1 MKTSFFNYIKRNSI
15 LFGFAVFAMLTSQIS
30 FSQTIW
36 QAQHHSVRII
46 LSGDLTKYK
55 TDSLKVTIPEYEMKD
70 IKVGTTMAGDSVS
83 FKSDMYGFTF
93 KGKYNPDK
101 TSIAGIFNYYTI
113 ANASIVLKK
122 EKEIQPLTFPQHP
135 KKPYPYQVIDMTFL
149 GKNTKLTYGGTLT
162 IPKNK
167 KKYPLAILISGTGQ
181 HDRNYVYG
189 GRQFFTVLADY
200 LAKQGIA
207 SLRVDDRGIGKT
219 TGDFENAT
227 TGDFADDIEEEIAYL
242 KSDKNIDASQI
253 GLIGHS
259 EGGMIA
265 SIVSSRNKDVKFMIS
280 LSGVAVSGLD
290 MLNLQ
295 NTAILKSYKFSDQ
308 TVAKQMEMYNIMFK
322 IVYNT
327 KDGESAQPEMT
338 VKLKEWMAKQDSITL
353 KETQLL
359 DGRDQTFLYRYGKDA
374 DRKWYRYT
382 IHYKPEDYL
391 PKITIPVFAANG
403 DKDIQ
408 VPAVEN
414 LDSFKKYLATK
425 DLTTKIYPD
434 LNHMYQHC
442 KVCTQKESQ
451 EIDEV
456 FAPEVLDDIA
466 KWILARY
473 KK

>member
-1 MKTSFFNYIKRNSI
+1 MKIVHFLYLSI
-15 LFGFAVFAMLTSQIS
+15 LVLCCQIG

-36 QAQHHSVRII
+36 QGQYHSSRII
-46 LSGDLTKYK
+46 ITGDFDSKK
-55 TDSLKVTIPEYEMKD
+55 DSLLLSIPEMSYD
-70 IKVGTTMAGDSVS
+70 GIKIGIRTEQDSIF
-83 FKSDMYGFTF
+83 FKNEVYNFVF
-93 KGKYNPDK
+93 KGKYNADK
-101 TSIAGIFNYYTI
+101 TAISGVFDNYSFP
-113 ANASIVLKK
+113 NAAIVLKK
-122 EKEIQPLTFPQHP
+122 QSSIEPLFFSQHP

-162 IPKNK
+162 IPQGK

-181 HDRNYVYG
+181 HDRNYTYM
-189 GRQFFTVLADY
+189 GREFFTVLADY
-200 LAKQGIA
+200 LARNGIA

-219 TGDFENAT
+219 TGDFQTAT
-227 TGDFADDIEEEIAYL
+227 TGDFADDIDAQIAYL
-242 KSDKNIDASQI
+242 KSDKNIDASYI

-280 LSGVAVSGLD
+280 LSGVGVSGLE

-295 NTAILKSYKFSDQ
+295 NTAILKSYNFSDKV
-308 TVAKQMEMYNIMFK
+308 VAKQMEMYNIMFNV
-322 IVYNT
+322 VYNT
-327 KDGESAQPEMT
+327 KDGESAQPAME
-338 VKLKEWMAKQDSITL
+338 VKLKEWMQKQDSTTL
-353 KETQLL
+353 KEVQLL

-382 IHYKPEDYL
+382 IHYKPENYL
-391 PKITIPVFAANG
+391 PKITIPVYIANG

-408 VPAVEN
+408 VPAIEN
-414 LDSFKKYLATK
+414 INSFKKYLGTK
-425 DLTTKIYPD
+425 DLTTKIYPN

-442 KVCTQKESQ
+442 KTCTQNEAK

-456 FAPEVLDDIA
+456 FAEEVLADIS
-466 KWILARY
+466 KWILSRY

>member
-1 MKTSFFNYIKRNSI
+1 MKIVNFLYLSI
-15 LFGFAVFAMLTSQIS
+15 LVLCCQIG

-36 QAQHHSVRII
+36 QGQYHSYRIVVK
-46 LSGDLTKYK
+46 GDFESAK
-55 TDSLKVTIPEYEMKD
+55 DSLLLSLPELQYES
-70 IKVGTTMAGDSVS
+70 IKVGVRKNKDSIS
-83 FKSDMYGFTF
+83 FKNEMYNFSF
-93 KGKYNPDK
+93 KGKYNSDK
-101 TSIAGIFNYYTI
+101 TAVEGVFNHYSIP
-113 ANASIVLKK
+113 NAAVILKK
-122 EKEIQPLTFPQHP
+122 QSEITPLFFAQHP
-135 KKPYPYQVIDMTFL
+135 QKPYPYQVIDMTFL
-149 GKNTKLTYGGTLT
+149 GKNTKLTYGATLT
-162 IPKNK
+162 IPNNK
-167 KKYPLAILISGTGQ
+167 KKYPLAILVSGTGQ
-181 HDRNYVYG
+181 HDRNYTFM
-189 GRQFFTVLADY
+189 GRESFTVLADY
-200 LAKQGIA
+200 LAKNGIA
-207 SLRVDDRGIGKT
+207 SLRVDDRGYGKT

-227 TGDFADDIEEEIAYL
+227 TGDFANDVEEQIAYL
-242 KSDKNIDASQI
+242 KSDKNIDPSYI

-280 LSGVAVSGLD
+280 LSGVGVSGLE

-295 NTAILKSYKFSDQ
+295 NTAILKSYKFSDKV
-308 TVAKQMEMYNIMFK
+308 VAKQMEMYNIMFNV
-322 IVYNT
+322 VYNT
-327 KDGESAQPEMT
+327 KDNESAKPAME
-338 VKLKEWMAKQDSITL
+338 VKLKEWMQQQDTTTL
-353 KETQLL
+353 KEVQMW

-382 IHYKPEDYL
+382 IHYKPENFL
-391 PKITIPVFAANG
+391 PKITVPVFIANG

-414 LDSFKKYLATK
+414 IESFKKYLGTK
-425 DLTTKIYPD
+425 DLTTKIYPG

-442 KVCTQKESQ
+442 KTCTQNEAK

>member
-1 MKTSFFNYIKRNSI
+1 MKIFHFLYLSI
-15 LFGFAVFAMLTSQIS
+15 LVLCCQIG

-36 QAQHHSVRII
+36 QGQYHSSRLII
-46 LSGDLTKYK
+46 TGDFDSKK
-55 TDSLKVTIPEYEMKD
+55 DSLLLSIPEMSYD
-70 IKVGTTMAGDSVS
+70 SIKVGIKKEKDSVF
-83 FKSDMYGFTF
+83 FKNEMYGFVF
-93 KGKYNPDK
+93 KGKYNADK
-101 TSIAGIFNYYTI
+101 TAISGIFNNYSFPNI
-113 ANASIVLKK
+113 SLVLKK
-122 EKEIQPLTFPQHP
+122 QSSIEPLFFSQHP

-162 IPKNK
+162 IPQGK

-181 HDRNYVYG
+181 HDRNYTYM
-189 GRQFFTVLADY
+189 GREFFTVLADH
-200 LAKQGIA
+200 LAKNGIA

-219 TGDFENAT
+219 TGDFQNAT
-227 TGDFADDIEEEIAYL
+227 TGDFANDIEEEIAYL
-242 KSDKNIDASQI
+242 KKDKNIDPSYI

-280 LSGVAVSGLD
+280 LSGVGVSGLE

-295 NTAILKSYKFSDQ
+295 NTAILKSYKFSDKV
-308 TVAKQMEMYNIMFK
+308 VAKQMEMYNIMFN

-327 KDGESAQPEMT
+327 KDGESAQPAME
-338 VKLKEWMAKQDSITL
+338 VKLKEWMQKQDSTTL
-353 KETQLL
+353 KEVQLL

-382 IHYKPEDYL
+382 IHYKPENYL
-391 PKITIPVFAANG
+391 PKITIPVYIANG

-414 LDSFKKYLATK
+414 IDSFKKYLGTK
-425 DLTTKIYPD
+425 DLTTKIYPN

-442 KVCTQKESQ
+442 KTCTQNEAK

-456 FAPEVLDDIA
+456 FAEEVLADIS
-466 KWILARY
+466 KWILSRY

>member
-1 MKTSFFNYIKRNSI
+1 MKIVNFLYLSI
-15 LFGFAVFAMLTSQIS
+15 AVLCCQIG

-36 QAQHHSVRII
+36 QGQYHSYRIV
-46 LSGDLTKYK
+46 LSGDLAKYK
-55 TDSLKVTIPEYEMKD
+55 TDSLSVKMPELDIDKKVA
-70 IKVGTTMAGDSVS
+70 TTVKGDSVS
-83 FKSDMYGFTF
+83 FKNEMYGFSF
-93 KGKYNPDK
+93 KGKYNVDK
-101 TSIAGIFNYYTI
+101 SAISGIFNYYSI
-113 ANASIVLKK
+113 PNAAIVLKK
-122 EKEIQPLTFPQHP
+122 EKEIQPLYFSQHP

-162 IPKNK
+162 IPKGK

-181 HDRNYVYG
+181 HDRNYTYM
-189 GRQFFTVLADY
+189 GRQSFTVLADY
-200 LAKQGIA
+200 LAKNGIA
-207 SLRVDDRGIGKT
+207 SLRVDDRGYGKT

-227 TGDFADDIEEEIAYL
+227 TGDFANDVEEQIAYL
-242 KSDKNIDASQI
+242 KSDKNIDPSFI
-253 GLIGHS
+253 GVIGHS

-280 LSGVAVSGLD
+280 LSGVGVSGLE

-295 NTAILKSYKFSDQ
+295 NTAILKSYKFSDKV
-308 TVAKQMEMYNIMFK
+308 VAKQMEMYNIMFK
-322 IVYNT
+322 VVYDT
-327 KDGESAQPEMT
+327 KDNESAQPAME
-338 VKLKEWMAKQDSITL
+338 VKLKEWMQQQDTTTL
-353 KETQLL
+353 KEVQMW

-382 IHYKPEDYL
+382 IHYKPENFL
-391 PKITIPVFAANG
+391 PKITVPVFIANG

-414 LDSFKKYLATK
+414 IESFKKYLGTK
-425 DLTTKIYPD
+425 DLTTKIYPG

-442 KVCTQKESQ
+442 KTCTQGESKEL
-451 EIDEV
+451 DEV

>member
-1 MKTSFFNYIKRNSI
+1 MKIVNFLYLSI
-15 LFGFAVFAMLTSQIS
+15 LLLCCQIG

-36 QAQHHSVRII
+36 QGQYHSYRII
-46 LSGDLTKYK
+46 VSGDFESK
-55 TDSLKVTIPEYEMKD
+55 TDSLLLTIPELD
-70 IKVGTTMAGDSVS
+70 IKYKVAIKVVSDSVS
-83 FKSDMYGFTF
+83 FKNEMFGFTF

-101 TSIAGIFNYYTI
+101 TAIAGIFNNYSI
-113 ANASIVLKK
+113 PNAVLVLKK
-122 EKEIQPLTFPQHP
+122 QNEIKPLFFAQHP
-135 KKPYPYQVIDMTFL
+135 QKTYPYEVKDFIFS
-149 GKNTKLTYGGTLT
+149 GKNTKLTYGATLT

-167 KKYPLAILISGTGQ
+167 KKYPIAILISGTGQ
-181 HDRNYVYG
+181 HDRNYTYG
-189 GRQFFTVLADY
+189 GRNFFTVLADY
-200 LAKQGIA
+200 LARQGIA

-227 TGDFADDIEEEIAYL
+227 TGDFADDIEEEITYL
-242 KSDKNIDASQI
+242 KSDPTIDASHI

-280 LSGVAVSGLD
+280 LSGVGVSGLE

-295 NTAILKSYKFSDQ
+295 NSAILKSYGF
-308 TVAKQMEMYNIMFK
+308 TEEVVAKQMELYNILFK
-322 IVYNT
+322 AVYDT
-327 KDGESAQPEMT
+327 KDNESAKPVIE
-338 VKLKEWMAKQDSITL
+338 VKTKAWMKMQDSVML
-353 KETQLL
+353 KKIQLSDRRDETF
-359 DGRDQTFLYRYGKDA
+359 TYRYSRDA
-374 DRKWYRYT
+374 DKKWYRYT
-382 IHYKPEDYL
+382 IHYNPEDYL
-391 PKITIPVFAANG
+391 PKITIPVFIGNG

-414 LDSFKKYLATK
+414 VNSFKKYLKTK
-425 DLTTKIYPD
+425 DLTTKIYPG

-442 KVCTQKESQ
+442 TTCTQKEVK

-466 KWILARY
+466 KWILSRY

>member
-1 MKTSFFNYIKRNSI
+1 MRTSFFNYIKRNKI
-15 LFGFAVFAMLTSQIS
+15 LLGLSFAMLTCQIS

-36 QAQHHSVRII
+36 QGQHHSTRII
-46 LSGDLTKYK
+46 LSGDLAKYK
-55 TDSLKVTIPEYEMKD
+55 TDSLMVSIPEFEMKN
-70 IKVGTTMAGDSVS
+70 IKVGTKVEADSVS
-83 FKSDMYGFTF
+83 FKSEMYGFSF
-93 KGKYNPDK
+93 KGKYNTAK
-101 TSIAGIFNYYTI
+101 TAIYGIFNYYSI

-122 EKEIQPLTFPQHP
+122 EKEIQPLYFAQNP

-149 GKNTKLTYGGTLT
+149 GKSTKLTYGATLT
-162 IPKNK
+162 IPQNK

-181 HDRNYVYG
+181 HDRNYTFA
-189 GRQFFTVLADY
+189 GRQTFAVMADY

-219 TGDFENAT
+219 SGDFQEAT
-227 TGDFADDIEEEIAYL
+227 TGDFADDVDAQIAYL
-242 KSDKNIDASQI
+242 KSDKNIDASYI

-265 SIVSSRNKDVKFMIS
+265 SIVSARNKEVKFMIS
-280 LSGVAVSGLD
+280 LSGVGVSGLD

-295 NTAILKSYKFSDQ
+295 NTAILKSYKFSDK

-322 IVYNT
+322 IVYDT
-327 KDGESAQPEMT
+327 KDGESAQPEMA

-391 PKITIPVFAANG
+391 PKITIPVFVANG

-414 LDSFKKYLATK
+414 IESFKKYLGTK
-425 DLTTKIYPD
+425 DLTTKIYPG

-442 KVCTQKESQ
+442 TTCTQNESKEL
-451 EIDEV
+451 DEV
-456 FAPEVLDDIA
+456 FAPEVLDEIA
-466 KWILARY
+466 KWILTRY
-473 KK
+473 KNK